1 MIELL
6 IVLVI
11 AAILASIAWPAYNSQ
26 VLRGRRSDAMSALA
40 AISQAQERWRSD
52 NPAYASNMS
61 DLDARMAV
69 SQGGHYDVSI
79 VQGTVTASAYT
90 LRATVKSSSPQANDS
105 RCQTLQMRLEA
116 GRISYTSSNSGGA
129 NSDPDPCWVR

>member
-11 AAILASIAWPAYNSQ
+11 AAILVSIALPAYQSQ
-26 VLRGRRSDAMSALA
+26 VFRGRRSDAMSGLA

-52 NPAYASNMS
+52 NPAYTLRMA
-61 DLDARMAV
+61 DLDVRMAV
-69 SQGGHYDVSI
+69 SQGGHYDLSI
-79 VQGTVTASAYT
+79 VEGSVTAYAYT

-105 RCQTLQMRLEA
+105 RCQTMQMELAA
-116 GRISYTSSNSGGA
+116 GRITYTSSNSGGA
-129 NSDPDPCWVR
+129 NGVPDPCWVH